1 MSNCIFFVA
10 ENQFQSRKTASG
22 PEKCVCV
29 CMCGWMGVCVLAY
42 VYVRAH
48 SVRTGNCRSYNLTSN
63 FLQYITTL
71 FFETGFFIEHGA
83 QRINS
88 RPAHWGILWSLY
100 SHHWSGGHDSPCLD
114 YSRSLNTCSHAC
126 TAIIHTLSHLTWKGL
141 IPLQS
146 LNTLKYSGDWKVVK
160 KSIGDIHTL

>member
-1 MSNCIFFVA
+1 MNSNGEELPQDQCSVWEAIPVCTMCTQEFLEATGWHQIFFRNHHLIFWDRVIHW
-10 ENQFQSRKTASG
+10 T
-22 PEKCVCV
+22 
-29 CMCGWMGVCVLAY
+29 W
-42 VYVRAH
+42 
-48 SVRTGNCRSYNLTSN
+48 RSKL
-63 FLQYITTL
+63 
-71 FFETGFFIEHGA
+71 
-83 QRINS
+83 NS
-88 RPAHWGILWSLY
+88 EWAHWGILWSLY

-160 KSIGDIHTL
+160 KSIGDIHYKQNGNHKCGWMKTC